1 MATLADLPLGAR
13 ILIPVGTDENR
24 LCEIADKDNLVSG
37 GAVLVYKKIYEKSEF
52 GDSTLYPNGTLDN
65 LIKNTIY
72 NSFPQAVREKM
83 MNVTFDLEGS
93 GSITRQMFAITY
105 TMAGFGAN
113 NGTAEGKALQHYN
126 SDANRIKKRHSDSY
140 ADYWWLSSR
149 SNTSRSRYVGVGGT
163 AYDDYE
169 GRPSSSN
176 GVVPAFVIPQSTQL
190 EDNQNPDGSYCIKGL
205 LPNDKITATATKPK
219 NTYAGSWETIRF
231 EWTYESEN
239 SIPQK
244 KYELQ
249 YKDASHTEWT
259 ELQTGETA
267 NAHADIPPNTL
278 VAGTVYWRVRCT
290 NIYDAVSAW
299 STEVSFTAQGKPPT
313 PTVSATTSP
322 RPEITWTG
330 EGQLAY
336 QVKVDG
342 TVLYTAYSTDGQYK
356 VKEYL
361 SDGEH
366 TAAVRIQNEYGL
378 WSDWGTADFTVT
390 NTPGAAITLFAAG
403 GEKATLAW
411 TETDHEAYYVYRDD
425 IPIAKTTGNTY
436 TDQMAI
442 GTHEYK
448 VRGVTGDNYS
458 MSNEVTVVLSVDIPE
473 IAALSDMQWLK
484 LKYSTAQNSPLG
496 VSVYQ
501 DVAYQFYA
509 GRRYPVAETSQQ
521 ITKVYSFNVAFD
533 DAAQAAAFEW
543 LLGKTVVYRDQHNR
557 LFTGPLM
564 AYELSVDQFFRAF
577 SCSIQ
582 QTDNMERIEYD

>member
-1 MATLADLPLGAR
+1 MATLADLPLGAT
-13 ILIPVGTDENR
+13 ILIPVGTEENR
-24 LCEIADKDNLVSG
+24 LCEVADKNNLVSG
-37 GAVLVYKKIYEKSEF
+37 GAVLVYKRAYERS
-52 GDSTLYPNGTLDN
+52 GLGSSNLYPNGTLDN
-65 LIKNTIY
+65 LIKNTIF
-72 NSFPQAVREKM
+72 NSFPQTLREKM
-83 MNVTFDLEGS
+83 MNVTFALKDS
-93 GSITRQMFAITY
+93 NSITRKMFALTY
-105 TMAGFGAN
+105 TMAGFGN
-113 NGTAEGKALQHYN
+113 NSGVAEGKALQLYT
-126 SDANRIKKRHSDSY
+126 SDASRIKTFNGSAH
-140 ADYWWLSSR
+140 YWWLSSR
-149 SNTSRSRYVGVGGT
+149 SSSDRAWGVKQDGSADGNCI
-163 AYDDYE
+163 
-169 GRPSSSN
+169 PSYTF

-190 EDNQNPDGSYCIKGL
+190 EDNQNPGGAYCIKGL

-219 NTYAGSWETIRF
+219 NTYAGSWDTIRF
-231 EWTYESEN
+231 EWTYKSEN

-249 YKDASHTEWT
+249 YKDTSHTEWT

-267 NAHADIPPNTL
+267 NTYADIPPNTL

-290 NIYDAVSAW
+290 NIYDTVSAW

-322 RPEITWTG
+322 RPVITWTG

-390 NTPGAAITLFAAG
+390 NTPSAAITLFAAG

-425 IPIAKTTGNTY
+425 IPIAKTTGHTY

-442 GTHEYK
+442 GTHKYK

-458 MSNEVTVVLSVDIPE
+458 MSNEVTVTLSVDMPE

-484 LKYSTAQNSPLG
+484 LKHSTAQNSPLG

-521 ITKVYSFNVAFD
+521 ITKVYSFNVAFG
-533 DAAQAAAFEW
+533 DAAQAAAFEG

-557 LFTGPLM
+557 LFIGPLM
-564 AYELSVDQFFRAF
+564 AYELSVDQFFSAF

-582 QTDNMERIEYD
+582 QTDNIERIGYD

>member
-1 MATLADLPLGAR
+1 MATLADLPLGAT
-13 ILIPVGTDENR
+13 ILIPVGTEENR
-24 LCEIADKDNLVSG
+24 LCEVADKNNLVSG
-37 GAVLVYKKIYEKSEF
+37 GAVLVYKKIYENSRF
-52 GDSTLYPNGTLDN
+52 GDSASYPDGTLDN
-65 LIKNTIY
+65 LIKTTIF
-72 NSFPQAVREKM
+72 NSFPQALREKM
-83 MNVTFDLEGS
+83 LNVTFALEGS
-93 GSITRQMFAITY
+93 GSITRKMFALTY
-105 TMAGFGAN
+105 TMVGFGDN
-113 NGTAEGKALQHYN
+113 NGTTEGKALQRYN
-126 SDANRIKKRHSDSY
+126 SDANRIKTYNGS
-140 ADYWWLSSR
+140 ADRWWLSSR
-149 SNTSRSRYVGVGGT
+149 YNTSDSLYVIADGT
-163 AYDDYE
+163 YA
-169 GRPSSSN
+169 RNFPSN
-176 GVVPAFVIPQSTQL
+176 IRGVVPAFVIPQSTQL
-190 EDNQNPDGSYCIKGL
+190 EDAQNSDGSYCIKGL

-219 NTYAGSWETIRF
+219 NTYAGSWETVRF

-267 NAHADIPPNTL
+267 NTYADIPPNTL
-278 VAGTVYWRVRCT
+278 TAGTVYWRVRCT

-299 STEVSFTAQGKPPT
+299 STEVSFTAQGKPPV
-313 PTVSATTSP
+313 PTVSATASP
-322 RPEITWTG
+322 RPVITWTG

-336 QVKVDG
+336 QVKVDDA
-342 TVLYTAYSTDGQYK
+342 VLRTAYSTDGQYK

-361 SDGEH
+361 TDGAH
-366 TAAVRIQNEYGL
+366 IAAVRIQNEYGL

-403 GEKATLAW
+403 GEKAALAW

-425 IPIAKTTGNTY
+425 IPIAKTTGHTY

-442 GTHEYK
+442 GTHKYK

-458 MSNEVTVVLSVDIPE
+458 MSNEVTVTLSVDMPE

-484 LKYSTAQNSPLG
+484 LKHSTAQNSPLG

-521 ITKVYSFNVAFD
+521 ITKTYSFNVAFG
-533 DAAQAAAFEW
+533 DAAQAAAFEG

-564 AYELSVDQFFRAF
+564 GYELSVDQFFSAF

-582 QTDNMERIEYD
+582 QTDNIERIEYD

>member
-1 MATLADLPLGAR
+1 MATLADLPLGAT
-13 ILIPVGTDENR
+13 ILIPVGTEENR
-24 LCEIADKDNLVSG
+24 LCEVADKNNLVSG
-37 GAVLVYKKIYEKSEF
+37 GAVLVYERLYEKTEF
-52 GDSTLYPNGTLDN
+52 GSSDLYPNSTLDN
-65 LIKNTIY
+65 LIKDTIF
-72 NSFPQAVREKM
+72 NSFPQTLREKM
-83 MNVTFDLEGS
+83 MNVTFALKGS
-93 GSITRQMFAITY
+93 NSITRKMFALTY
-105 TMAGFGAN
+105 TMAGFGEN
-113 NGTAEGKALQHYN
+113 SGITEGKALQYYTSN
-126 SDANRIKKRHSDSY
+126 DRRIKRNEGKTCD
-140 ADYWWLSSR
+140 WWLASQGPESTR
-149 SNTSRSRYVGVGGT
+149 VWCTTGGGSNYAYHYGMKLGV
-163 AYDDYE
+163 A
-169 GRPSSSN
+169 
-176 GVVPAFVIPQSTQL
+176 PAFAIPQSTQL
-190 EDNQNPDGSYCIKGL
+190 EDDQNLYGNYFIKGL
-205 LPNDKITATATKPK
+205 LPNDQVTATTTKPK
-219 NTYAGSWETIRF
+219 NTYAGSWDAINF
-231 EWTYESEN
+231 EWTYASREGLA
-239 SIPQK
+239 QK

-249 YKDASHTEWT
+249 YKDTS
-259 ELQTGETA
+259 
-267 NAHADIPPNTL
+267 HADWTALASAESANTNVNIPPNTFT
-278 VAGTVYWRVRCT
+278 AGIVKWRVRCT
-290 NIYDAVSAW
+290 NANNKVSAW
-299 STEVSFTAQGKPPT
+299 SEEASFTAQGKPPT
-313 PTVSATTSP
+313 PTVYATSSP

-336 QVKVDG
+336 QIKIDNA
-342 TVLYTAYSTDGQYK
+342 VLHTAYSTDGQYK

-361 SDGEH
+361 ADGAH
-366 TAAVRIQNEYGL
+366 IAAVRIQNEYGL
-378 WSDWGTADFTVT
+378 WSDWGTAEFTVA
-390 NTPGAAITLFAAG
+390 NTPSAAITLFAAG

-425 IPIAKTTGNTY
+425 IPIAKTTGHTY

-442 GTHEYK
+442 GTHKYK
-448 VRGVTGDNYS
+448 VRGATGDNYS

-564 AYELSVDQFFRAF
+564 AYELSVDQFFGAF
-577 SCSIQ
+577 TCSIQ

>member
-37 GAVLVYKKIYEKSEF
+37 GAVLVYKRIYEKSTF
-52 GDSTLYPNGTLDN
+52 GNSSLYPNETLDN
-65 LIKNTIY
+65 LIKTTIY

-93 GSITRQMFAITY
+93 GSITRKMFAITY

-113 NGTAEGKALQHYN
+113 NGTTEGKALQLYTGDV
-126 SDANRIKKRHSDSY
+126 SRQRITDV
-140 ADYWWLSSR
+140 YWWLSSR
-149 SNTSRSRYVGVGGT
+149 YNTSRSRGVGYSGD
-163 AYDDYE
+163 AIYFA
-169 GRPSSSN
+169 PSNSY

-190 EDNQNPDGSYCIKGL
+190 EDDQNSDGSYCIKGL

-249 YKDASHTEWT
+249 YKDASHTDWT

-267 NAHADIPPNTL
+267 NTYADIPPNTL
-278 VAGTVYWRVRCT
+278 IAGTVYWRVRCT
-290 NIYDAVSAW
+290 NANGQTSAW
-299 STEVSFTAQGKPPT
+299 SADVSFTAQGKPPT

-342 TVLYTAYSTDGQYK
+342 TVLYTAYSTDERYK

-361 SDGEH
+361 ADGAH
-366 TAAVRIQNEYGL
+366 IAAVRIQNEYGL

-390 NTPGAAITLFAAG
+390 NTPGVSITLFAAG

-425 IPIAKTTGNTY
+425 IPIAKTTGHTY

-442 GTHEYK
+442 GTHKYK

-458 MSNEVTVVLSVDIPE
+458 MSNEVVVTLSVDMPE
-473 IAALSDMQWLK
+473 IAALGDMQWLK
-484 LKYSTAQNSPLG
+484 LEHSTAQNSPLG

-521 ITKVYSFNVAFD
+521 ITKVYSFNVAFN
-533 DAAQAAAFEW
+533 DAAQAAAFEG

-564 AYELSVDQFFRAF
+564 AYELSVDQFFSAF

>member
-1 MATLADLPLGAR
+1 MATLADLPLGAT
-13 ILIPVGTDENR
+13 ILIPVGTEENR
-24 LCEIADKDNLVSG
+24 QCEVADKNNLVSG
-37 GAVLVYKKIYEKSEF
+37 GAVLVYKKIYEYSIF
-52 GDSTLYPNGTLDN
+52 GSPSALYPDGTLDN

-93 GSITRQMFAITY
+93 GSITRKMFAITY
-105 TMAGFGAN
+105 TMAGFGTN
-113 NGTAEGKALQHYN
+113 NGTTEGKALQLYT
-126 SDANRIKKRHSDSY
+126 SDASRKRIP
-140 ADYWWLSSR
+140 ADRWWLSSCD
-149 SNTSRSRYVGVGGT
+149 STYFSRYVSTDGS
-163 AYDDYE
+163 A
-169 GRPSSSN
+169 SSN
-176 GVVPAFVIPQSTQL
+176 SPPNSYGVVPAFIIPQSTQL
-190 EDNQNPDGSYCIKGL
+190 EDSQNPDGSYYIRGL

-231 EWTYESEN
+231 EWTYESKN
-239 SIPQK
+239 SFSQK

-249 YKDASHTEWT
+249 YKDASHTDWT
-259 ELQTGETA
+259 ELQTGVTA
-267 NAHADIPPNTL
+267 NTYADIPPNTL
-278 VAGTVYWRVRCT
+278 VSGTVSWRVRCT
-290 NIYDAVSAW
+290 NIYGTVSAW
-299 STEVSFTAQGKPPT
+299 SEEVSFTAQGKPPT

-361 SDGEH
+361 TDGAH
-366 TAAVRIQNEYGL
+366 IAAVRIQNEYGL

-403 GEKATLAW
+403 EEKATLAW

-425 IPIAKTTGNTY
+425 IPIAKTTGHTY

-442 GTHEYK
+442 GTHKYK

-458 MSNEVTVVLSVDIPE
+458 MSNEVTVTLSVDMPE

-484 LKYSTAQNSPLG
+484 LEYSTTQNSPLG

-533 DAAQAAAFEW
+533 DAAQAAAFEG

-564 AYELSVDQFFRAF
+564 AYELSVDQFFSAF